1 MLCFF
6 IRLFKKSCVTKT
18 VMVFSILA
26 LMIGLALVGLSLLI
40 FMNPFMQIDTEDFD
54 LPLSMFIS
62 LIVFGV
68 AGLVTG
74 IVGICMARKPG
85 VKLIAFFALFS
96 FFISLAYIAIG
107 AALIVFNIQAKQTI
121 DDYCDGKDIDQFN
134 NPLANII
141 GDADALTD
149 LTNDYMC
156 TSDCPCASSA
166 SKEYLTLSGR
176 VWRTDDVVSTFS
188 ECYERLR
195 ET

>member
-18 VMVFSILA
+18 VLVFSS
-26 LMIGLALVGLSLLI
+26 LALVLGLTLVALSGLI
-40 FMNPFMQIDTEDFD
+40 VANPFMQIDAKDFD
-54 LPLSMFIS
+54 LPVSMFIS
-62 LIVFGV
+62 LIVFGI
-68 AGLVTG
+68 AGLFTG
-74 IVGICMARKPG
+74 IVGICMAKRPG

-96 FFISLAYIAIG
+96 FFVSLAYIAIG

-121 DDYCDGKDIDQFN
+121 DDYCNGKDIDQFN

-176 VWRTDDVVSTFS
+176 VWRTDNVVSTFK
-188 ECYERLR
+188 ECYTLLR
-195 ET
+195 